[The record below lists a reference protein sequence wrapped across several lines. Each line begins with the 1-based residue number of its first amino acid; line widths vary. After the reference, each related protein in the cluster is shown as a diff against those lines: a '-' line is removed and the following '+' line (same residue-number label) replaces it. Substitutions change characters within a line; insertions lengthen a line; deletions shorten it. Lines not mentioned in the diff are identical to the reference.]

1 MSPCHTKYFQYWWSS
16 LSLSPNFGELS
27 LLGDYVVKWSC
38 SAFDRVNYVIFFP
51 KKNYIKIV
59 CYR

>member
-16 LSLSPNFGELS
+16 LSLCPNFGELS

-38 SAFDRVNYVIFFP
+38 NAFDRVNYVIFFQ
-51 KKNYIKIV
+51 KKKLY
-59 CYR
+59 